1 MSFQWCAFLEVGVEM
16 DILTQKVI
24 GCAIEVHKT
33 LGPGLLES
41 SYESCLLYELHQ
53 AGITAES
60 QVLLAIN
67 YKDIS
72 IDAGYRLDI
81 LLPERLIIELKT
93 VDKLAPIHSAQLITY
108 LKLSGIK
115 TGLLINFNETR
126 LMNGLKRVSL

>member
-1 MSFQWCAFLEVGVEM
+1 M
-16 DILTQKVI
+16 DFLTQKVI